1 MADELEFLYLKY
13 GIRHYWFADDAMT
26 VNKEASMAVCDEIMR
41 RNLKI
46 AFFVTTRT
54 DCVDEALLR
63 KLKEAGCY
71 EISFGIET
79 GSPLLLEKMSK
90 ENDIETSEKAIYL
103 AKKAGIKVTALM
115 IIGNIGESEKTV
127 EDTIN
132 FLRRTNPDTIGTV
145 GGLWVLPGTK
155 VYRECK
161 KIGFIDDDFW
171 LTDKPYKV
179 YTVDL
184 SLDELKKLQNKVLN
198 YSIREFF
205 RRLKR
210 LLSRGP
216 KHVVKRVLELS
227 GYSS

>member
-1 MADELEFLYLKY
+1 MADELEFLYMKY
-13 GIRHYWFADDAMT
+13 GVRHFWFADDAMT
-26 VNKEASMAVCDEIMR
+26 INRDATLALCDEILR

-54 DCVDEALLR
+54 DCVDEALLK
-63 KLKEAGCY
+63 KLKDAGCY

-79 GSPLLLEKMSK
+79 GSPLLLEKMGK

-103 AKKAGIKVTALM
+103 AKKVGIKVTALI

-132 FLRRTNPDTIGTV
+132 FLRRTNPNSIGTV

-155 VYRECK
+155 VYRECQK
-161 KIGFIDDDFW
+161 RGFIDDDFW
-171 LTDKPYKV
+171 LTDEPYKV

-184 SLDELKKLQNKVLN
+184 SLDELKKLQKKVLN
-198 YSIREFF
+198 YSWMEFL

-216 KHVVKRVLELS
+216 RHIVHRLLELR
-227 GYSS
+227 